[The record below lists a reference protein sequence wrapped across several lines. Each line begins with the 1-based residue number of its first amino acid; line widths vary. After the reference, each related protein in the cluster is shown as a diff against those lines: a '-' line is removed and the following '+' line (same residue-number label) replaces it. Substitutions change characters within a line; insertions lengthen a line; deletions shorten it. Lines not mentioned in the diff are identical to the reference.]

1 MALASMLTAEPILC
15 VGLMASGSSVLGSD
29 AVWLLLLVRR
39 TLALEIQL
47 TKLLF
52 KESKEFRV

>member
-1 MALASMLTAEPILC
+1 MC
-15 VGLMASGSSVLGSD
+15 GSDGFWIFCSGSD